1 MVSVK
6 EVPPDLLIKRIS
18 EMLREKVEP
27 PPWARWV
34 KTGPQAEKAPDDPD
48 WWYTRLASLLRKLY
62 VMGPIGVSRLAAE
75 YGGKRDRGSARYHA
89 AKGSRAIVR
98 KGLQQLEGL
107 GLVKRT
113 PEGRVLTPEGRSLL
127 DREAKKI
134 LEELAKERPELQK
147 YL

>member
-1 MVSVK
+1 
-6 EVPPDLLIKRIS
+6 
-18 EMLREKVEP
+18 
-27 PPWARWV
+27 
-34 KTGPQAEKAPDDPD
+34 
-48 WWYTRLASLLRKLY
+48 
-62 VMGPIGVSRLAAE
+62 GVSRLAAE
-75 YGGKRDRGSARYHA
+75 YGGKRDRGSARYRA
-89 AKGSRAIVR
+89 VKGGRAIVR

-134 LEELAKERPELQK
+134 LEELAKERPELRK